1 MKKHSVIFH
10 SPGTLFDETTARE
23 VTERDPKQA
32 ALLAADI
39 VERYGAKPY
48 GFRFVT
54 MLVAD
59 PVPDGEG
66 GTLNVEPK
74 EIERTGMHYLGGTV
88 IRFDDIPDD
97 KASAI
102 LRSNAQGNG
111 WPLVVEC
118 RNSYRSVHPFVEGDT
133 IVDALGNITDR
144 GDDPR
149 HIEYRAT
156 MTTRWAAQ
164 AA

>member
-10 SPGTLFDETTARE
+10 SPGTFFDETTGRE

-32 ALLAADI
+32 AALAVAI

-54 MLVAD
+54 MLVAE

-66 GTLNVEPK
+66 GTLQVQPK
-74 EIERTGMHYLGGTV
+74 EIERTGMHYLSGTV
-88 IRFDDIPDD
+88 IRFDDIPIDN
-97 KASAI
+97 ASAI

-111 WPLVVEC
+111 WPIVVEC
-118 RNSYRSVHPFVEGDT
+118 RNSFRSVHPFVEGDV
-133 IVDALGNITDR
+133 IVDALGNITER
-144 GDDPR
+144 GDDPE
-149 HIEYRAT
+149 HVEYRAA
-156 MTTRWAAQ
+156 MMVRWGSPS
-164 AA
+164 